1 MAKKSVLL
9 IDDEKIILETISD
22 DLRNEGYEVV
32 TAPNAE
38 RGYSKFREKPYDLV
52 ITDLIMEGMNGI
64 QLSKKLKK
72 ISPDTPV
79 MVLTGYP
86 STDSVIEALRT
97 GVNDY
102 LLKPC
107 DRKELSEK
115 VRSCLQGNIR
125 RRRSTLS
132 AKALRGLRESGLTPR
147 EIEVCHLLR
156 EGCEN
161 REISSRLS
169 ICVNTTKNHIK
180 SIYRKLNAKSRAEL
194 VARLNR

>member
-1 MAKKSVLL
+1 MAKKSILL

-38 RGYSKFREKPYDLV
+38 KGYLKFRENPCDLV
-52 ITDLIMEGMNGI
+52 ITDLIMEGMTGI

-72 ISPDTPV
+72 IAPDTPV

-102 LLKPC
+102 ILKPC

-115 VRSCLQGNIR
+115 VRNCLQGRIKCR
-125 RRRSTLS
+125 RATMS
-132 AKALRGLRESGLTPR
+132 AKNLRAMRSAGLTPR
-147 EIEVCHLLR
+147 EIEVCHLIR

-161 REISSRLS
+161 PEISSRLS
-169 ICVNTTKNHIK
+169 ICVNTTKNHVK
-180 SIYRKLNAKSRAEL
+180 SIYKKLQAKSRAEL
-194 VARLNR
+194 VARFNK

>member
-1 MAKKSVLL
+1 MSKKSVLL

-22 DLRNEGYEVV
+22 DLRNEGYDVV

-38 RGYSKFREKPYDLV
+38 KGYLKFRENPCDLV
-52 ITDLIMEGMNGI
+52 ITDLIMEGMTGI
-64 QLSKKLKK
+64 QLSQKLKK

-107 DRKELSEK
+107 DRQELSEK
-115 VRSCLQGNIR
+115 VRNCLQGRVKR
-125 RRRSTLS
+125 RRATMS
-132 AKALRGLRESGLTPR
+132 AKNLRGMRSAGLTPR
-147 EIEVCHLLR
+147 EIEVCHLIR

-161 REISSRLS
+161 PEISSRLS
-169 ICVNTTKNHIK
+169 ICVNTTKNHVK
-180 SIYRKLNAKSRAEL
+180 SIYKKLQAKSRAEL
-194 VARLNR
+194 VARLNK

>member
-1 MAKKSVLL
+1 MARKSVLL
-9 IDDEKIILETISD
+9 IDDENIILETISD
-22 DLRNEGYEVV
+22 DLRNEGYDVI

-38 RGYSKFREKPYDLV
+38 KGYNKFREKPCDLV

-72 ISPDTPV
+72 THPETPV

-115 VRSCLQGNIR
+115 VRSCLQGKIKR
-125 RRRSTLS
+125 RRKTLP
-132 AKALRGLRESGLTPR
+132 AKTLRMIRDSSLTPR

-156 EGCEN
+156 EGHEN
-161 REISSRLS
+161 GEISSQLS

-180 SIYRKLNAKSRAEL
+180 SIYKKLNAKSRAEL
-194 VARLNR
+194 VARLNK